1 MVSAILS
8 QAQLDNQA
16 SELVN
21 LLDFT
26 LKRRTPL
33 GGLFPRY
40 QAKADDDYII
50 SIIDVLSVIGV

>member
-1 MVSAILS
+1 MLS
-8 QAQLDNQA
+8 QAQFDNQA

-21 LLDFT
+21 FLDFT

-33 GGLFPRY
+33 GGLISEVPG
-40 QAKADDDYII
+40 KADDDYII